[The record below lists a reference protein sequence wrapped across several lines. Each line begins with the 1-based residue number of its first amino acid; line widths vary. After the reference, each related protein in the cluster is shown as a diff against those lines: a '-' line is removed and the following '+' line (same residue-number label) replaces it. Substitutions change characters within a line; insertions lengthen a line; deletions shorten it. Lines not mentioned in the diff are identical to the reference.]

1 MEILCFHTVLFFE
14 LQRVLY
20 QSELYLLFIYGRDVV
35 RLKSKNILIA
45 EDDLNINNLL
55 KETLEREGY
64 VCIQAFSGTEALLQL
79 ERTDAALV
87 LLDLMLPG
95 MSGEDRKSVV

>member
-64 VCIQAFSGTEALLQL
+64 EIGRAHV
-79 ERTDAALV
+79 
-87 LLDLMLPG
+87 
-95 MSGEDRKSVV
+95 

>member
-64 VCIQAFSGTEALLQL
+64 VHTGIF
-79 ERTDAALV
+79 RD
-87 LLDLMLPG
+87 
-95 MSGEDRKSVV
+95 

>member
-55 KETLEREGY
+55 KETLEREG
-64 VCIQAFSGTEALLQL
+64 VCVHTGIF
-79 ERTDAALV
+79 RD
-87 LLDLMLPG
+87 
-95 MSGEDRKSVV
+95 